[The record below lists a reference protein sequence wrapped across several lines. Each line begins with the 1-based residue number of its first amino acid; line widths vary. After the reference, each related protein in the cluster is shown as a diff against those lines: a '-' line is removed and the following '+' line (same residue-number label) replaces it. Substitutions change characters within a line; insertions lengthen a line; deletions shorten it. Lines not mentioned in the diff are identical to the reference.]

1 MNKKLMSLI
10 IILFFLCT
18 AYTVDA
24 EEELGETAE
33 LIPLNGIA
41 LKMKKNKLVNNWGF
55 PAKRDHKINADVWY
69 YANENTANPTDGIV
83 VHFKKGRISGW
94 KVVNNIY
101 SEMDVWSKGA
111 GSYR

>member
-1 MNKKLMSLI
+1 MNKVLISL
-10 IILFFLCT
+10 LFFLLLLYVPCT
-18 AYTVDA
+18 VSA
-24 EEELGETAE
+24 EEEVAEAVE
-33 LIPLNGIA
+33 LIPLKGIA
-41 LKMKKNKLVNNWGF
+41 LKMKKNKLLNNWGF